1 MKKFLYIAAISVLL
15 SACTADFEDR
25 NIAVGGDDF
34 AQKIIN
40 GSEGCVRGSMLVR
53 FETSAESRL
62 AECATRSG
70 ATRTGVAGVDAVLN
84 EVNGYAVEPVFV
96 ITDKNRDKIR
106 EAGLHLWYEIKFDD
120 NSDIDAVATRL
131 AEVADVQTVQFV
143 HRICRVNQV
152 KCSTDSDLQLMPS
165 TRATTTLKDVFDDTF
180 NLYQWNLHNL
190 GSESKV
196 KPTKINNLAEVN
208 EDADV
213 NAVPAWKLCTGDP
226 SIVVAVLDEGVMNT
240 HEDLADNIWVNTAEL
255 NGQEGVDDDQNGFK
269 DDVYGFNFV
278 YMNGGITWDKAYD
291 TGHGSHVAGIVSAV
305 NNNGKGVSSIAGGS
319 GNKDGVKILSAQ
331 IFSGADGTT
340 TSNTARAIIYAA
352 DNGAHILQCSWG
364 YLSAAASNGYGM
376 PSNDSKFE
384 RYSSLE
390 KNAIDYFIK
399 NAGSEDGPIDGGLA
413 IFASGNDAASLPCY
427 PAAYEPCISVS
438 AISPGLRPAFYTNYG
453 IGSDILS
460 PGGESL
466 YSYGEVLSTV
476 PAKFATN
483 GTKNYG
489 MMQGTSQAC
498 PHVSGVAALGLSY
511 AKQLGKRYT
520 AKEFR
525 SLLLASTN
533 DINPYLIGEISFQ
546 DVTGARYAINY
557 PEYKGLVGNG
567 YIDAYKLLLN
577 IEGTPFEVI
586 GVGEE
591 CEIDLSLYFGSVAD
605 AQFSKVE
612 CDEEEKNAVELV
624 IGDYAD
630 GKLKVSCAKS
640 GAATLSVTMLVG
652 GGSLNNSSKPYP
664 TEVTRKFVV
673 IAKMAVA
680 SNGGWL

>member
-15 SACTADFEDR
+15 SACTADLEDR
-25 NIAVGGDDF
+25 DLTVGEQNF
-34 AQKIIN
+34 TQKIVN
-40 GSEGCVRGSMLVR
+40 GSDGCVRGAMLVR

-70 ATRTGVAGVDAVLN
+70 ATRTGMAGVDAVLN
-84 EVNGYAVEPVFV
+84 DVNGYAVEPVFV
-96 ITDKNRDKIR
+96 ITEKNRAKMH
-106 EAGLHLWYEIKFDD
+106 EAGLHLWYEIKFDE
-120 NSDIDAVATRL
+120 NSDIDAIATRL

-143 HRICRVNQV
+143 HHICRINSVESSNN
-152 KCSTDSDLQLMPS
+152 DNLQLS
-165 TRATTTLKDVFDDTF
+165 STTRATITLKDVFNDTY

-190 GSESKV
+190 AAESKV
-196 KPTKINNLAEVN
+196 KPTKISNLAEVH

-213 NAVPAWKLCTGDP
+213 NAVPAWKLCMGDP
-226 SIVVAVLDEGVMNT
+226 SIIVAVLDEGVMNT

-278 YMNGGITWDKAYD
+278 YMRGGITWDKAYD

-331 IFSGADGTT
+331 IFSGADGST

-466 YSYGEVLSTV
+466 YNYGEVLSTV

-525 SLLLASTN
+525 SLLLAATN
-533 DINPYLIGEISFQ
+533 DITPHLTGSISFK
-546 DVTGARYAINY
+546 DIAGTTYNINY

-567 YIDAYKLLLN
+567 YIDAYKLLLS
-577 IEGTPFEVI
+577 IDGTPFEVVK
-586 GVGEE
+586 VGEE
-591 CEIDLSLYFGSVAD
+591 SEINLATYFGALTD
-605 AQFSKVE
+605 AQFDKVE
-612 CDEEEKNAVELV
+612 CSEEDMNAVGLT
-624 IGDYAD
+624 IGDYQD
-630 GKLKVSCAKS
+630 GKLKVTCAKS
-640 GAATLSVTMLVG
+640 GPATLTVTMLIG
-652 GGSLNNSSKPYP
+652 GGSLNNSSRPYP

-673 IAKMAVA
+673 IAKNTIA